1 MTLGLTRPRL
11 LLLVLGIAGEFLMYS
26 QAGAKA
32 VLFNILLVPLL
43 YLAIRF
49 LSGRFGV
56 VLMWAS
62 VGLLAITVAVTAVTG
77 SLWPIALYAV
87 RLIALPGELTAY
99 YLDFFTS
106 HTTYEL
112 SQSFLRWFTQQPYAV
127 EPPQLIGA
135 LYLHTTVNANANM
148 WADALANFGLGGVV
162 PFTLVLGGILW
173 VLDSV
178 GADRDLLVIG
188 PTLGIAGLS
197 LANGALFTSI
207 LTFGIGF
214 TIVLVALMPRSANH
228 PPDGSGLARAP

>member
-148 WADALANFGLGGVV
+148 WGRPRQLRPRWRRSIHPCPRRHPVGPRLRGGGPRPAGDRTHLGDCRSQPCQWRPVHVHPDVRHRLHHRAGRLDAEERKPSAG
-162 PFTLVLGGILW
+162 W
-173 VLDSV
+173 VWV
-178 GADRDLLVIG
+178 G
-188 PTLGIAGLS
+188 S
-197 LANGALFTSI
+197 CS
-207 LTFGIGF
+207 
-214 TIVLVALMPRSANH
+214 
-228 PPDGSGLARAP
+228 